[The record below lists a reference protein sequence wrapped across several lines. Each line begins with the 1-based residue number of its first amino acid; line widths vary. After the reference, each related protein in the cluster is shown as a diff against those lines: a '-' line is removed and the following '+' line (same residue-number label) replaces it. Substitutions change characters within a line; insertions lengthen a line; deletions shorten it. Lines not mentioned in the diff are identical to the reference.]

1 MLLEFQNGW
10 SSKTQSGRTINK
22 IITRETTNQH
32 TSVPHCTMHCES
44 HTHTHTLTVNENHFP
59 ITTAWGSLYMHLPW
73 ETSMHSHRPQ
83 WDKETHIIPSFMDQY
98 HMFTF
103 PPWIMHKIITVQYT
117 TPTYKS
123 LHVSMWVEWEDL
135 SVSCTTL
142 ANNNFTCMR
151 AIAGQSVFL
160 SKTCFSKWARACIG
174 TAQ

>member
-123 LHVSMWVEWEDL
+123 LHVSLCAWNERISFWV
-135 SVSCTTL
+135 C
-142 ANNNFTCMR
+142 R
-151 AIAGQSVFL
+151 ALHLPIITSRV
-160 SKTCFSKWARACIG
+160 CV
-174 TAQ
+174 